1 MNIRTRRL
9 REKYSQ
15 FRVLVMGKANAG
27 KTTILQ
33 KVCNTTDQPKIYN
46 SDGEEIDLSAV
57 APSRERGVHDI
68 ENEMIFEANDGYI
81 FHDSRGFECGSTEE
95 FKIVQDFIEQRG
107 RETASRR
114 QLHAI
119 WYCLPTDNASR
130 LLTGAEAR
138 FFHECDPGA
147 VPVIAI
153 YTKFDD
159 FVLQTQQFFISQGE
173 EEDDAFQKASLS
185 ASDHFTEEYAK
196 VFNTTKFPPAGDVQL
211 QGKNYMDKAD
221 TNCDKLLEK
230 TADVLGDDAL
240 RQLFVCVQKN
250 NLDLCGKWGVESTCE
265 LVYREYRDQKESLF
279 EKWVGRVLSWYPW
292 MAHYSSLLDN
302 FCNWLQAQVYFN
314 IAPFV
319 F

>member
-1 MNIRTRRL
+1 MDDQTLRL
-9 REKYSQ
+9 RRRYDQ

-46 SDGEEIDLSAV
+46 SEGEEIDLSAV
-57 APSRERGVHDI
+57 APSRERGVHNI
-68 ENEMIFEANDGYI
+68 ENEMIFDANPGYI

-95 FKIVQDFIEQRG
+95 FKIVQDFIEQRR
-107 RETASRR
+107 RERASQR

-138 FFHECDPGA
+138 FFQECDPGA

-159 FVLQTQQFFISQGE
+159 FVLQTHQFFMSKGWE
-173 EEDDAFQKASLS
+173 ENDAFNVALKCAP
-185 ASDHFTEEYAK
+185 HRFTNVYAN
-196 VFNTTKFPPAGDVQL
+196 VINGTRFPPSRDVQL
-211 QGKNYMDKAD
+211 QGKNYFSFIGLLFTSYIDMDKPD

-230 TADVLGDDAL
+230 TVDVLSDDTL
-240 RQLFVCVQKN
+240 RQLFVCIQKN
-250 NLDLCGKWGVESTCE
+250 NLDLCGKWGVK
-265 LVYREYRDQKESLF
+265 R
-279 EKWVGRVLSWYPW
+279 
-292 MAHYSSLLDN
+292 
-302 FCNWLQAQVYFN
+302 
-314 IAPFV
+314 
-319 F
+319 

>member
-1 MNIRTRRL
+1 MDNRTLRL
-9 REKYSQ
+9 RQNYSQ

-57 APSRERGVHDI
+57 APSRERGVHNI
-68 ENEMIFEANDGYI
+68 ENEMIFEANRRYI

-95 FKIVQDFIEQRG
+95 FKIVQDFIKQRG
-107 RETASRR
+107 METASWR

-138 FFHECDPGA
+138 FFQECDPGA

-159 FVLQTQQFFISQGE
+159 FVLQTQQFFMNQGE
-173 EEDDAFQKASLS
+173 EEEDAFEKASLS
-185 ASDHFTEEYAK
+185 APNRFTEEYAK
-196 VFNTTKFPPAGDVQL
+196 VFNETRFPPSMDVQL
-211 QGKNYMDKAD
+211 QDMDKPD
-221 TNCDKLLEK
+221 TNCNKLLEK
-230 TADVLGDDAL
+230 TADALGDDVL
-240 RQLFVCVQKN
+240 RQLFVCIQNN
-250 NLDLCGKWGVESTCE
+250 NLDLCGKWGVKRACE
-265 LVYREYRDQKESLF
+265 LVYKEYRDQKELLF
-279 EKWVGRVLSWYPW
+279 EKWVGGVLSWYPW
-292 MAHYSSLLDN
+292 
-302 FCNWLQAQVYFN
+302 
-314 IAPFV
+314 I
-319 F
+319 